1 MDNNKVGK
9 FIASRRKELGLT
21 QQALANKI
29 YVTDKAIS
37 KWERGLS
44 LPDITLL
51 EKLSKILK
59 VEIEDILSG
68 EKNTTKKIDVEKDLE
83 IIKKE
88 LLLTHQK
95 KKNKLIICLI
105 FLIVTIIYTTFR
117 NVTLGYKLDTVN
129 YSHSNKTI
137 NIGIPKTSFMMR
149 HNDKSYSYKN
159 LRNSSIIENET
170 KKYLKTLTYSLCNDT
185 IYYYDKQDDFSIIE
199 YSVKNNLLY
208 STISYQ
214 IDNGDYCYN
223 QKMDE
228 YANKLGGL
236 GKLHTLNGGY
246 IDKNSKKTPKIEILF
261 LDGSRD
267 VNNNYEFTASIQ
279 IIAINRNN
287 KNEFNNYIL
296 EDSTGEYEIKDN
308 KLYYYRKEIKEKHKD
323 INIPEVSTFIIDNG
337 NLILTDNYIKKY
349 YNKEIILK

>member
-1 MDNNKVGK
+1 MDNNKIGK

-21 QQALANKI
+21 QQALGDKLF
-29 YVTDKAIS
+29 VTDKAIS

-59 VEIEDILSG
+59 VDIEDILSG

-83 IIKKE
+83 KIKKE

-105 FLIVTIIYTTFR
+105 SLIIIIIYITFR
-117 NVTLGYKLDTVN
+117 NITLGYKIDIVN
-129 YSHSNKTI
+129 YSHSNKII
-137 NIGIPKTSFMMR
+137 NIGIPKTSFMMK

-159 LRNSSIIENET
+159 LRNSSIIENEI
-170 KKYLKTLTYSLCNDT
+170 KKYLKTLTYSVCNDT
-185 IYYYDKQDDFSIIE
+185 IYYYDKKDDFSIVE
-199 YSVKNNLLY
+199 YSVKNNILY

-236 GKLHTLNGGY
+236 GKFHTLNGGY
-246 IDKNSKKTPKIEILF
+246 IDKFAETIPKIEILF
-261 LDGSRD
+261 LDGSHD
-267 VNNNYEFTASIQ
+267 VKNNYVFTASMQ
-279 IIAINRNN
+279 IIVINRNN
-287 KNEFNNYIL
+287 KNKFNNYYL
-296 EDSTGEYEIKDN
+296 EDSIGEYEIKDN

-323 INIPEVSTFIIDNG
+323 INIPEVSTFTIDNG
-337 NLILTDNYIKKY
+337 KLILTDNYIKKY